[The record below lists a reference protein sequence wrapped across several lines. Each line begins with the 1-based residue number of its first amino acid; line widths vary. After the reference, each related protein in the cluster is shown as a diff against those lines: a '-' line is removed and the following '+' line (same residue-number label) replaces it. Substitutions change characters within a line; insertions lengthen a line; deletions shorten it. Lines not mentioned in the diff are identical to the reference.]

1 MGHVTVKIESHIIEL
16 MDLYA
21 KKNGLSRSAAIRRAI
36 EKFLQEPEKTS
47 DLDNQLELDIK
58 VLSIVVQSDLLRRL
72 DMYAINSKRYRSE
85 VIRAAIVNF
94 LREEVENETVPTARV
109 EKLTF
114 P

>member
-1 MGHVTVKIESHIIEL
+1 MEHVTVKIESHIIEL

-21 KKNGLSRSAAIRRAI
+21 KTNGLSRSAAIRRAI
-36 EKFLQEPEKTS
+36 EKYLREPEKRS

-58 VLSIVVQSDLLRRL
+58 VLSIMVQSDLLHRL
-72 DMYAINSKRYRSE
+72 DMYAINSKRNRSE

-94 LREEVENETVPTARV
+94 LREEVKNEAIPRARV

-114 P
+114 Q

>member
-1 MGHVTVKIESHIIEL
+1 MEYVTVKVESHIIEL

-36 EKFLQEPEKTS
+36 EKFLREPEKRS
-47 DLDNQLELDIK
+47 DLDNQLDLNIK
-58 VLSIVVQSDLLRRL
+58 VLSFKAGSDLLHRL
-72 DMYAINSKRYRSE
+72 NTYAINSKRNRSE

-94 LREEVENETVPTARV
+94 LREEVKNETVPTARV

-114 P
+114 H